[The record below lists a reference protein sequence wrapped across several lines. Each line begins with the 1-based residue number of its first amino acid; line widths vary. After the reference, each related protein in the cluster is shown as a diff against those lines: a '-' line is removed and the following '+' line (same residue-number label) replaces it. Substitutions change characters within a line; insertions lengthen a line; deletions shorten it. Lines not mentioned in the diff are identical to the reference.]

1 MRARVHVSLKPGV
14 LDPQG
19 KAVGDA
25 LGRLGFSEVGQ
36 VRVSKTIDLELA
48 DTLTAAEAEAPPARS
63 ASSASASTSLPVP
76 IWKLNAPSTTW
87 PSTLVIRQTTTYT
100 P

>member
-25 LGRLGFSEVGQ
+25 LGRLGFKEVGE
-36 VRVSKTIDLELA
+36 VRVGKTIELDLGDTVARA
-48 DTLTAAEAEAPPARS
+48 DAEARVKQMCE
-63 ASSASASTSLPVP
+63 SLLANTVVERYAVE
-76 IWKLNAPSTTW
+76 IL
-87 PSTLVIRQTTTYT
+87 
-100 P
+100 